1 MKQLDNIEGEDVLW
15 ASLQYKVPPRTTI
28 QLFKNIGNGPIYYA
42 LTKSRAFIING
53 RNDEII
59 LSANIT
65 GAYISIIN
73 RMKISPGRFFDV
85 HKSHG
90 GLIEVGNVLF
100 IRNGEVIF
108 ILTSDENPDLIVKI
122 YESIGKWE
130 EKKKLL
136 STLPQEK
143 PEISDN
149 NEVVLWRYETYIQN
163 ADDILSDLKTVGFS
177 IKDFTPFLGLAKL
190 KRVVY
195 IITNKKAK
203 IVSQKNESEIYF
215 QCNLNDCE
223 IVSVNKV
230 SQPAHIQTILS
241 KNMEYK
247 TYGDIIFITNGKPIM
262 MFNRVQDP
270 DLIIELIEKN
280 QKQNL
285 A

>member
-1 MKQLDNIEGEDVLW
+1 M
-15 ASLQYKVPPRTTI
+15 
-28 QLFKNIGNGPIYYA
+28 
-42 LTKSRAFIING
+42 
-53 RNDEII
+53 
-59 LSANIT
+59 
-65 GAYISIIN
+65 
-73 RMKISPGRFFDV
+73 
-85 HKSHG
+85 
-90 GLIEVGNVLF
+90 
-100 IRNGEVIF
+100 
-108 ILTSDENPDLIVKI
+108 
-122 YESIGKWE
+122 
-130 EKKKLL
+130 
-136 STLPQEK
+136 
-143 PEISDN
+143 
-149 NEVVLWRYETYIQN
+149 
-163 ADDILSDLKTVGFS
+163 GFS